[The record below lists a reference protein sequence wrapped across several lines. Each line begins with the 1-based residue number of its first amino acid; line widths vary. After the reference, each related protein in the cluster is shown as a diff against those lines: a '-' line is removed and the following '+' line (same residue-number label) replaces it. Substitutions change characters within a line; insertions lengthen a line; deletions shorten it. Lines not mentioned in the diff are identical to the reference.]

1 MHALFICVRH
11 VQRPRRRRR
20 LSCVC
25 PCACRLAVLYVMCG
39 VFAVFMLSQLGLHFR
54 IVRASVAAKARP
66 VEGPHAAGA
75 LRRAASRAN
84 LQAMMPATAEEV
96 ARAKSELHAAGQGNT
111 PAPAPA
117 PVPHRSH
124 ALRPTRP
131 GSALRRRSPSPPGA
145 RAGPVVVNSGRH
157 VYFDAKDAEWGGAL

>member
-1 MHALFICVRH
+1 
-11 VQRPRRRRR
+11 
-20 LSCVC
+20 
-25 PCACRLAVLYVMCG
+25 MCG

-111 PAPAPA
+111 PAPAP
-117 PVPHRSH
+117 HRSH
-124 ALRPTRP
+124 ALRPARP

-145 RAGPVVVNSGRH
+145 RAGPVVVDVADGGRH
-157 VYFDAKDAEWGGAL
+157 VYFDATGTEWGGSL